1 MKQMQRKKLPAALL
15 AALGAGVALSATSIG
30 ALAQQAQRVEKIEVT
45 GTNIKRTDS
54 ETPSVVPGASNFFVH
69 G

>member
-1 MKQMQRKKLPAALL
+1 MKQMQTKKLPAALL

-30 ALAQQAQRVEKIEVT
+30 AFAQQAQRVEKIEVT

-54 ETPSVVPGASNFFVH
+54 ETPRGRPGHHA
-69 G
+69 